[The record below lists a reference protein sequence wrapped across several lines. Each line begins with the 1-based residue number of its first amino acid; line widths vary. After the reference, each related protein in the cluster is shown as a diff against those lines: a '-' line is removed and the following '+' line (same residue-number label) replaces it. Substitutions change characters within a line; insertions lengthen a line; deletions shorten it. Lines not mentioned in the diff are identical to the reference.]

1 MHRVTVCGWVVVL
14 LLALAACGGDRAP
27 TTPSNP
33 NGGGI
38 AASEGTLESEVAEA
52 SQHVTLGAGN
62 DLKYTPETLT
72 AAVGRVTLSLEN
84 RGVMEHNV
92 TWADETSAT
101 EPFLYAAGGQTVTNT
116 RTFDASGV
124 YDFYCTIPGH
134 REAGMV
140 GALIIEDEEK

>member
-1 MHRVTVCGWVVVL
+1 MCGWVVVL
-14 LLALAACGGDRAP
+14 LLALAACGGSRAP
-27 TTPSNP
+27 TDPSNT

-38 AASEGTLESEVAEA
+38 AAPEGPRGSEVAEA

-72 AAVGRVTLSLEN
+72 AAVGRLTVSLVN
-84 RGVMEHNV
+84 RGALEHNV
-92 TWADETSAT
+92 TWADETTTT
-101 EPFLYAAGGQTVTNT
+101 EPFLYAAGGQAVTNT
-116 RTFDASGV
+116 RTFDAPGV

-140 GALIIEDEEK
+140 GALIIE